1 MFRAPP
7 GTGNARPAALG
18 KASHPAGHDG
28 TPEELVA
35 AIIDRL
41 HLAAAPGA

>member
-1 MFRAPP
+1 MSA
-7 GTGNARPAALG
+7 AVALG
-18 KASHPAGHDG
+18 EASHPAGPDG

-35 AIIDRL
+35 AIVDRL